1 MYLER
6 EINNIVER
14 VILELEEEPQ
24 RYNINVEVINDIY
37 LIIYIEDTQ
46 TTKKLVITEFVERIE
61 ENNFFYIIITEA
73 LKKMKAAWYKKKI

>member
-14 VILELEEEPQ
+14 VIRELEEEPQ
-24 RYNINVEVINDIY
+24 KYNINVEVINDIY
-37 LIIYIEDTQ
+37 LRIYIEDTQ

-73 LKKMKAAWYKKKI
+73 LKKMKAA

>member
-73 LKKMKAAWYKKKI
+73 LKK